1 MSSDQ
6 PLAAASRPVPRPRA
20 ATEPAVVVPLH
31 TSRLLGQA
39 GRARAADPR
48 PATSAPNGTPS
59 IAQIADY
66 RSARAALPVAAPP
79 RMPAPARR
87 TRATAL
93 PPAIRA
99 HAAELE
105 TLLREHIDVQLEL
118 MREHAPQCRQSLD
131 IVRRS
136 VDLLLRL
143 RTR

>member
-6 PLAAASRPVPRPRA
+6 PLAAASHPATRPGA
-20 ATEPAVVVPLH
+20 AGDPGVVVPLPAA
-31 TSRLLGQA
+31 RLLGPA
-39 GRARAADPR
+39 RRARAADPK
-48 PATSAPNGTPS
+48 PATGAHHVPPS

-66 RSARAALPVAAPP
+66 RTARAALPAVVPP
-79 RMPAPARR
+79 RAPTRR
-87 TRATAL
+87 PRTAGL

-105 TLLREHIDVQLEL
+105 ALLREHIDAQLEM
-118 MREHAPQCRQSLD
+118 MRGDAPQCRQSLD

>member
-6 PLAAASRPVPRPRA
+6 PLAAASRPATRPGA
-20 ATEPAVVVPLH
+20 AGEPAVVVALH
-31 TSRLLGQA
+31 TARLLGPA
-39 GRARAADPR
+39 RRARAADPR
-48 PATSAPNGTPS
+48 PASAVPS
-59 IAQIADY
+59 VAQIADY
-66 RSARAALPVAAPP
+66 RSARTTLPVVAPP
-79 RMPAPARR
+79 RASAPARR
-87 TRATAL
+87 PRATVL

-99 HAAELE
+99 HTAELE
-105 TLLREHIDVQLEL
+105 TLLREHIDAQLEL